1 MLAASYGSLLAP
13 AIILAEEL
21 GYGDI
26 AFVPVAVG
34 IFLGVAFVMLSERCL
49 PHLHSHSRAP
59 QSTGVEDL
67 ATAGTD
73 TDSLSG
79 GEEGEEEDETS
90 QAVHREARTEML
102 SLAKRHTE
110 STSPRKSLRDEIR
123 GPVGELTPK
132 ATRNRVRESSRSVD
146 LESVQDSISTNST
159 SSSVF
164 DEVCH
169 RTALLVV
176 AVTMHNFPEGLAI
189 GVGFGSIGSTPSA
202 TFGSAFA
209 LAIGIGIQNFP
220 EGMAVSL
227 PLRRVG
233 LSRCKSFLAGQS
245 SGMVEPIGGVL
256 GAAAVV
262 FVRPILPYA
271 MAFAAGAMV
280 FVVISAIVPETAS
293 RGNLRLASSASIVGF
308 VVMLS
313 LDVALG

>member
-34 IFLGVAFVMLSERCL
+34 ILLGVAFVVLSERCL
-49 PHLHSHSRAP
+49 PHLHSHSRTHY
-59 QSTGVEDL
+59 SVG
-67 ATAGTD
+67 
-73 TDSLSG
+73 
-79 GEEGEEEDETS
+79 EGEEDGENDQNEYE
-90 QAVHREARTEML
+90 EASTEML
-102 SLAKRHTE
+102 SLAKLPSTRHNG
-110 STSPRKSLRDEIR
+110 SINEIT
-123 GPVGELTPK
+123 GPVRELTPNV
-132 ATRNRVRESSRSVD
+132 THDRVRESSRSVD
-146 LESVQDSISTNST
+146 HESGQDSVSTNN
-159 SSSVF
+159 SSRSAF
-164 DEVCH
+164 DDVCH

-176 AVTMHNFPEGLAI
+176 AVTVHNFPEGLAI
-189 GVGFGSIGSTPSA
+189 GVAFGGIGSTPSA
-202 TFGSAFA
+202 TFESAFA
-209 LAIGIGIQNFP
+209 LALGIGIQNFP

-233 LSRCKSFLAGQS
+233 VTRCKSFLAGQS

-280 FVVISAIVPETAS
+280 FVVIYAIVPETAS
-293 RGNLRLASSASIVGF
+293 RGNLRLASFASMVGF